1 MFNSFLL
8 NLLIKHFFILV
19 PIMDFNRIIEN
30 TLSILLAGGVVAIGF
45 FLLQKITGFLQYPGI
60 SPAQVDKVAAEID
73 SRFKI
78 VTRALE
84 NETYRGIY
92 DMGGVLYYYRYNP
105 GKDFMIYPMLYEQFT
120 TEPALMNNVTML
132 YPK

>member
-1 MFNSFLL
+1 
-8 NLLIKHFFILV
+8 
-19 PIMDFNRIIEN
+19 MDFNRIFEN

-45 FLLQKITGFLQYPGI
+45 VILQKITGFLQYPGI
-60 SPAQVDKVAAEID
+60 TSMDVDRVAKEID

-105 GKDFMIYPMLYEQFT
+105 GKDFMIYPMIYEQFT
-120 TEPALMNNVTML
+120 TEPALFNNTKML